1 MVKTLWILL
10 SSNLKLQILFSKKQ
24 RIIFIFFVHC
34 FEFPTFLIILP
45 HYSCLSLSLMLLLG
59 VDAQMHEIKGKKR
72 EGGKRRRTKYYDTF
86 WLKPTAGYNFIS
98 YSKFFSTVRILNVLD
113 SNMYFWAHNSSI
125 HRSIYK
131 EFLPMWLTKH
141 YLIYKNC
148 KRYLYLVITVFSSHE
163 FMKRTYKKLY

>member
-1 MVKTLWILL
+1 MVLRKHHSSKNQLENNWIE
-10 SSNLKLQILFSKKQ
+10 
-24 RIIFIFFVHC
+24 IIKDYFFFLVYC
-34 FEFPTFLIILP
+34 FEFPTFFIILP

-148 KRYLYLVITVFSSHE
+148 KRYLYLVITVFSSHA
-163 FMKRTYKKLY
+163 FMKRTYKRLH